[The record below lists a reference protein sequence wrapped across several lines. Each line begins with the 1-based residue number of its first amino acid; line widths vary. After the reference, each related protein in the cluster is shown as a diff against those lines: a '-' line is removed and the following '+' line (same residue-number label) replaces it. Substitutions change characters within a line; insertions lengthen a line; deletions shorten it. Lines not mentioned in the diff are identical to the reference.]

1 MYILAELT
9 GVVAEMLL
17 AHIYFNGFF
26 TKRSHPWWAMGSAYI
41 VSGIILALLSFIP
54 NAAFP
59 RLAFYMT
66 ALGLIVYFF
75 FQAGVFQAV
84 YASISYSGLYVLN
97 EMLIFGLFS
106 LFHIDAQTIISYGQT
121 RAICIIISH
130 MLLWLCVLIVLAI
143 TKRKRTAITLPF
155 LLTLTPGYI
164 AGIIL
169 GLSFCQQVLSGDE
182 RMSVPVLVSAIG
194 LLYLNIVIIL
204 YAERAKSAS
213 DQKLQAELAEHHYA
227 MQEQYYTQLRSEQE
241 ETRAMF
247 HDINKYMQAMR
258 TLAAEANAA
267 EVNKMMA
274 ETQELF
280 ESLTTVVDVGNSV
293 VSVIL
298 NEYREIT
305 EDAEI
310 SFDFDV
316 SVPKN
321 LGISAVDLYVLLGN
335 TLDNAIEA
343 CQSLPAED
351 RYIRIQM
358 RTYHSILFYQ
368 IENPYAKEYPQ
379 RSRGKNHGYGLQNV
393 RKCVEKHDGHMSISQ
408 NENKFVLSMRIN
420 DCVPIEAT
428 TCRCSLWFFSQNY
441 E

>member
-1 MYILAELT
+1 MYYILAELT
-9 GVVAEMLL
+9 GVVAEILL

-26 TKRSHPWWAMGSAYI
+26 TKRSHPRWAMVGSYI
-41 VSGIILALLSFIP
+41 AFGVILTA
-54 NAAFP
+54 
-59 RLAFYMT
+59 LAFLPNVSFLRLVFCAT
-66 ALGLIVYFF
+66 GLGMIVYFF
-75 FQAGVFQAV
+75 SRSSVLQAV

-97 EMLIFGLFS
+97 EMLVFGLFA
-106 LFHIDAQTIISYGQT
+106 LFHIDVQQIMSDART
-121 RAICIIISH
+121 RTMAIIITH

-143 TKRKRTAITLPF
+143 TKRRRTAITLSF

-164 AGIIL
+164 AGIVL
-169 GLSFCQQVLSGDE
+169 GLSFCMHVLSGDE
-182 RMSVPVLVSAIG
+182 VMPIPILVSAIG
-194 LLYLNIVIIL
+194 LLYVNIVIVL

-258 TLAAEANAA
+258 TLAAEGNVA
-267 EVNKMMA
+267 EVNQMMA

-280 ESLTTVVDVGNSV
+280 DSLTTVVDVGNSV
-293 VSVIL
+293 VNVIL

-305 EDAEI
+305 EDADI
-310 SFDFDV
+310 SFTFDV
-316 SVPKN
+316 SVPQN

-343 CQSLPAED
+343 CQSLPIEE

-358 RTYHSILFYQ
+358 RIYHNILFYQ
-368 IENPYAKEYPQ
+368 IENPYAEGYLQ
-379 RSRGKNHGYGLQNV
+379 CSRGKTMVTDFKMSENV
-393 RKCVEKHDGHMSISQ
+393 LKSMMGICPFLRMIISL
-408 NENKFVLSMRIN
+408 F
-420 DCVPIEAT
+420 CP
-428 TCRCSLWFFSQNY
+428 
-441 E
+441 

>member
-1 MYILAELT
+1 MYIIAELT
-9 GVVAEMLL
+9 GVVTETLL

-26 TKRSHPWWAMGSAYI
+26 TKRSRPWWAMGSAYI
-41 VSGIILALLSFIP
+41 VSGIILALLSFVP
-54 NAAFP
+54 NASFL
-59 RLAFYMT
+59 RLAFYAI
-66 ALGLIVYFF
+66 ALLLIAYSFF
-75 FQAGVFQAV
+75 SASIIQAI
-84 YASISYSGLYVLN
+84 YASISYCCLYVLN

-106 LFHIDAQTIISYGQT
+106 LFHIDAQTIMSYGQA

-258 TLAAEANAA
+258 TLAAEGNAV
-267 EVNKMMA
+267 EVNQMMA

-280 ESLTTVVDVGNSV
+280 DSLTTVVDVGNSV

-305 EDAEI
+305 EDADI
-310 SFDFDV
+310 PFNFDV
-316 SVPKN
+316 SVPPN

-343 CQSLPAED
+343 CQSLPIEE

-358 RTYHSILFYQ
+358 RIYHNILFYQ
-368 IENPYAKEYPQ
+368 IENPYAEGYPQ
-379 RSRGKNHGYGLQNV
+379 RSRGKSHGYGLQNV
-393 RKCVEKHDGHMSISQ
+393 RKCVEKHDGHMSVSQ
-408 NENKFVLSMRIN
+408 NDNKFILSMRLN
-420 DCVPIEAT
+420 GCVPIDCQLLENT
-428 TCRCSLWFFSQNY
+428 HLSV
-441 E
+441 

>member
-9 GVVAEMLL
+9 GVVAETIL

-26 TKRSHPWWAMGSAYI
+26 TRRSRPWWAMGSTYT
-41 VSGIILALLSFIP
+41 VTGIILALLSFIP
-54 NAAFP
+54 NASFL
-59 RLAFYMT
+59 RLAFCAI
-66 ALGLIVYFF
+66 ALGLIAYLFF
-75 FQAGVFQAV
+75 YSGALQAI
-84 YASISYSGLYVLN
+84 YASVSYCCLYVLN
-97 EMLIFGLFS
+97 EMLVFGLFS
-106 LFHIDAQTIISYGQT
+106 LLHIDAQTIMSMGPS

-130 MLLWLCVLIVLAI
+130 MTLWVCVLIVLAI
-143 TKRKRTAITLPF
+143 TKRKRTAITIPF

-164 AGIIL
+164 TGIFL
-169 GLSFCQQVLSGDE
+169 GLTFCQQVLFGDD
-182 RMSVPVLVSAIG
+182 RMSVPVLISAIG
-194 LLYLNIVIIL
+194 LLYLNILIIL
-204 YAERAKSAS
+204 YAEQAKTAS
-213 DQKLQAELAEHHYA
+213 DERLQAELAEHHYS
-227 MQEQYYTQLRSEQE
+227 MQEQYYEQLRTEQE

-247 HDINKYMQAMR
+247 HDINKYMQAMH

-267 EVNKMMA
+267 EVNQMMA

-305 EDAEI
+305 GDAEI
-310 SFDFDV
+310 PFDYDV
-316 SVPKN
+316 SVPQN
-321 LGISAVDLYVLLGN
+321 LGISAVDLYILLGN

-343 CQSLPAED
+343 CQSLPKES

-393 RKCVEKHDGHMSISQ
+393 KKCVEKHNGHMSISQ
-408 NENKFVLSMRIN
+408 DENKFVLSMRLN
-420 DCVPIEAT
+420 GCVPIDSELFNT
-428 TCRCSLWFFSQNY
+428 DSK
-441 E
+441 

>member
-1 MYILAELT
+1 MYYILAELA
-9 GVVAEMLL
+9 GVVAEILL

-26 TKRSHPWWAMGSAYI
+26 TKRSHPRWAMVGSYI
-41 VSGIILALLSFIP
+41 AFGVILTA
-54 NAAFP
+54 
-59 RLAFYMT
+59 LAFLPNVSFLRLVFCAT
-66 ALGLIVYFF
+66 GLGMIVYFF
-75 FQAGVFQAV
+75 SRSSVLQAV

-97 EMLIFGLFS
+97 EMLVFGLFA
-106 LFHIDAQTIISYGQT
+106 LFHIDVQQIMSDART
-121 RAICIIISH
+121 RTMAIIITH

-143 TKRKRTAITLPF
+143 TKRRRTAITLSF

-164 AGIIL
+164 AGIVL
-169 GLSFCQQVLSGDE
+169 GLSFCMHVLSGDE
-182 RMSVPVLVSAIG
+182 VMPVPILVSAIG
-194 LLYLNIVIIL
+194 LLYVNIVIVL

-258 TLAAEANAA
+258 TLAAEGNVA
-267 EVNKMMA
+267 EVNQMMA

-280 ESLTTVVDVGNSV
+280 DSLTTVVDVGNSV

-305 EDAEI
+305 EDADI
-310 SFDFDV
+310 SFTFDV
-316 SVPKN
+316 SVPQN
-321 LGISAVDLYVLLGN
+321 LGISAVDLYVLMGN
-335 TLDNAIEA
+335 TLDNAVEA
-343 CQSLPAED
+343 CASVPAEE

-358 RTYHSILFYQ
+358 RTYHNILFYQ
-368 IENPYAKEYPQ
+368 IENPFAEGYPQ

-393 RKCVEKHDGHMSISQ
+393 RKCVEKHDGHMSVSQ
-408 NENKFVLSMRIN
+408 NDNKFVLSMRLN
-420 DCVPIEAT
+420 GCVPIDCQLLENT
-428 TCRCSLWFFSQNY
+428 HLSV
-441 E
+441 

>member
-1 MYILAELT
+1 MYYILAELT
-9 GVVAEMLL
+9 GVVAEILL

-26 TKRSHPWWAMGSAYI
+26 TKRSHSRWAMVGSYI
-41 VSGIILALLSFIP
+41 AFGVILTA
-54 NAAFP
+54 
-59 RLAFYMT
+59 LAFLPNVSFLRLVFCAT
-66 ALGLIVYFF
+66 GLGMIVYFF
-75 FQAGVFQAV
+75 SRSSVLQAV

-97 EMLIFGLFS
+97 EMLVFGLFA
-106 LFHIDAQTIISYGQT
+106 LFHIDVQQIMSDART
-121 RAICIIISH
+121 RTMAIIITH

-143 TKRKRTAITLPF
+143 TKRRRTAITLSF

-164 AGIIL
+164 AGIVL
-169 GLSFCQQVLSGDE
+169 GLSFCMHVLSGDE
-182 RMSVPVLVSAIG
+182 VMPIPILVSAIG
-194 LLYLNIVIIL
+194 LLYVNIVIVL

-258 TLAAEANAA
+258 TLAAEGNVA
-267 EVNKMMA
+267 EVNQMMA

-280 ESLTTVVDVGNSV
+280 DSLTTVVDVGNSV
-293 VSVIL
+293 VNVIL

-305 EDAEI
+305 EDADI
-310 SFDFDV
+310 SFTFDV
-316 SVPKN
+316 SVPQN

-343 CQSLPAED
+343 CQSLPIEE

-358 RTYHSILFYQ
+358 RIYHNILFYQ
-368 IENPYAKEYPQ
+368 IENPYAEGYLQ
-379 RSRGKNHGYGLQNV
+379 CSRGKNHGYGLQNV
-393 RKCVEKHDGHMSISQ
+393 RKCVEKHDGHMSVSQ
-408 NENKFVLSMRIN
+408 NDNKFILSMRLN
-420 DCVPIEAT
+420 GCVPIDCQLLENT
-428 TCRCSLWFFSQNY
+428 HLSV
-441 E
+441 

>member
-1 MYILAELT
+1 MYYILAELT
-9 GVVAEMLL
+9 GVVAEILL

-26 TKRSHPWWAMGSAYI
+26 TKRSHPRWAMVGSYI
-41 VSGIILALLSFIP
+41 VFGVILTA
-54 NAAFP
+54 
-59 RLAFYMT
+59 LAFLPNVSFLRLVFCAT
-66 ALGLIVYFF
+66 GLGMIVYFF
-75 FQAGVFQAV
+75 SRSSVLQAV

-97 EMLIFGLFS
+97 EMLVFGLFA
-106 LFHIDAQTIISYGQT
+106 LFHIDVQQIMSDART
-121 RAICIIISH
+121 RTMAIIITH

-143 TKRKRTAITLPF
+143 TKRRRTAITLSF

-164 AGIIL
+164 AGIVL
-169 GLSFCQQVLSGDE
+169 GLSFCMHVLSGDE
-182 RMSVPVLVSAIG
+182 VMPVPILVSAIG
-194 LLYLNIVIIL
+194 LLYVNIVIVL

-213 DQKLQAELAEHHYA
+213 DQKLQAELAVHHYA

-258 TLAAEANAA
+258 TLAAEGNVA
-267 EVNKMMA
+267 EVNQMMA

-280 ESLTTVVDVGNSV
+280 DSLTAVVDVGNSV

-305 EDAEI
+305 EDADI
-310 SFDFDV
+310 SFTFDV
-316 SVPKN
+316 SVPQN

-335 TLDNAIEA
+335 TLDNAVEA
-343 CQSLPAED
+343 CASVPAEE

-358 RTYHSILFYQ
+358 RTYHNILFYQ
-368 IENPYAKEYPQ
+368 IENPFAEGYPQ

-393 RKCVEKHDGHMSISQ
+393 RKCVEKHDGHMSVSQ
-408 NENKFVLSMRIN
+408 NDNKFVLSMRLN
-420 DCVPIEAT
+420 GCVPIDCQLLDNT
-428 TCRCSLWFFSQNY
+428 YSSV
-441 E
+441 

>member
-1 MYILAELT
+1 MYIIAELT
-9 GVVAEMLL
+9 GVVTEMLL

-26 TKRSHPWWAMGSAYI
+26 TKRSRPWWAMGSAYI
-41 VSGIILALLSFIP
+41 VSGIILALLSFVP
-54 NAAFP
+54 NASFL
-59 RLAFYMT
+59 RLAFYAI
-66 ALGLIVYFF
+66 ALLLIAYSFF
-75 FQAGVFQAV
+75 SASIIQAI
-84 YASISYSGLYVLN
+84 YASISYCCLYVLN

-106 LFHIDAQTIISYGQT
+106 LFHIDAQTIISYGRT

-227 MQEQYYTQLRSEQE
+227 MQEQYYAQLRSEQE

-258 TLAAEANAA
+258 TLAAEGNAV
-267 EVNKMMA
+267 EVNQMMA

-280 ESLTTVVDVGNSV
+280 DSLTTVVDVGNSV

-305 EDAEI
+305 EDADI
-310 SFDFDV
+310 SFTFDV
-316 SVPKN
+316 SVPQN
-321 LGISAVDLYVLLGN
+321 LGISAVDLYVLMGN
-335 TLDNAIEA
+335 TLDNAVEA
-343 CQSLPAED
+343 CASVPAEE

-358 RTYHSILFYQ
+358 RTYHNILFYQ
-368 IENPYAKEYPQ
+368 IENPFAEGYPQ
-379 RSRGKNHGYGLQNV
+379 RSRGKSHGYGLQNV
-393 RKCVEKHDGHMSISQ
+393 RKCVEKHTGHMSISQ
-408 NENKFVLSMRIN
+408 DENKFVLSMRLNNCIPI
-420 DCVPIEAT
+420 DCQLLDNTHSSV
-428 TCRCSLWFFSQNY
+428 
-441 E
+441 

>member
-1 MYILAELT
+1 MYIIAELT

-17 AHIYFNGFF
+17 AHIYFKGFF
-26 TKRSHPWWAMGSAYI
+26 AQSSRPWWVMGSAYI
-41 VSGIILALLSFIP
+41 VSGTILALLSFIT
-54 NAAFP
+54 NASFL
-59 RLAFYMT
+59 RLAFYVV
-66 ALGLIVYFF
+66 ALGLIVYSFF
-75 FQAGVFQAV
+75 NASILQAV
-84 YASISYSGLYVLN
+84 YASISYCGLCVLN

-106 LFHIDAQTIISYGQT
+106 LFHIDAQAIMSYGHS

-164 AGIIL
+164 AGIFI
-169 GLSFCQQVLSGDE
+169 GLSFCQQILSGDGQ
-182 RMSVPVLVSAIG
+182 MSVPVLVSAIG

-267 EVNKMMA
+267 EVNQMMA

-293 VSVIL
+293 VSTIL

-305 EDAEI
+305 EDADI
-310 SFDFDV
+310 PFNFDI
-316 SVPKN
+316 SVPQN
-321 LGISAVDLYVLLGN
+321 LRISVVDLYILLGN

-343 CQSLPAED
+343 CQSLPIEE
-351 RYIRIQM
+351 RYIRMQM
-358 RTYHSILFYQ
+358 RIYHNILFYQ
-368 IENPYAKEYPQ
+368 IENPYAEEYPQ
-379 RSRGKNHGYGLQNV
+379 RSRRKNHGYGLQNV
-393 RKCVEKHDGHMSISQ
+393 QKCVEKHDGHMSISQ
-408 NENKFVLSMRIN
+408 HENKFVLSMRLN
-420 DCVPIEAT
+420 DCVPIDCKLLE
-428 TCRCSLWFFSQNY
+428 SDHLSV
-441 E
+441 

>member
-17 AHIYFNGFF
+17 AHIYLNGFF
-26 TKRSHPWWAMGSAYI
+26 TQRLRPRWAMLAAYI
-41 VSGIILALLSFIP
+41 MSGGILAILSFVP
-54 NAAFP
+54 DASFL
-59 RLAFYMT
+59 RLAFYV
-66 ALGLIVYFF
+66 ASLGLVVYSFF
-75 FQAGVFQAV
+75 NASILQAV
-84 YASISYSGLYVLN
+84 YASISYCCLCVLN

-106 LFHIDAQTIISYGQT
+106 LFHIDAQTIMSYGYS

-130 MLLWLCVLIVLAI
+130 MLLWFCVLIVLAI

-164 AGIIL
+164 AGIFI
-169 GLSFCQQVLSGDE
+169 GLSFCQQVLSGE
-182 RMSVPVLVSAIG
+182 GRMSVPVLISAIG

-267 EVNKMMA
+267 EVNQMMA

-293 VSVIL
+293 VSTIL

-305 EDAEI
+305 EDADI
-310 SFDFDV
+310 PFNFDV
-316 SVPKN
+316 SVPPN

-343 CQSLPAED
+343 CQSLPIEE

-358 RTYHSILFYQ
+358 RIYHNILFYQ
-368 IENPYAKEYPQ
+368 VENPYAEGYPQ

-393 RKCVEKHDGHMSISQ
+393 QKCVEKHNGHMSISQ
-408 NENKFVLSMRIN
+408 NDNMFVLSMRLN
-420 DCVPIEAT
+420 DCIPIDCQLLENT
-428 TCRCSLWFFSQNY
+428 HPSV
-441 E
+441 

>member
-1 MYILAELT
+1 MYYILAELT
-9 GVVAEMLL
+9 GVVAEILL

-26 TKRSHPWWAMGSAYI
+26 TKRSHPRWAMVGSYI
-41 VSGIILALLSFIP
+41 AFGVILTA
-54 NAAFP
+54 
-59 RLAFYMT
+59 LAFLPNVSFLRLVFCAT
-66 ALGLIVYFF
+66 GLGMIVYFF
-75 FQAGVFQAV
+75 SRSSVLQAV

-97 EMLIFGLFS
+97 EMLVFGLFA
-106 LFHIDAQTIISYGQT
+106 LFHIDVQQIMSDART
-121 RAICIIISH
+121 RTMAIIITH

-143 TKRKRTAITLPF
+143 TKRRRTAITLSC

-164 AGIIL
+164 AGIVL
-169 GLSFCQQVLSGDE
+169 GLSFCMHVLSGDE
-182 RMSVPVLVSAIG
+182 VMPVPILVSAIG
-194 LLYLNIVIIL
+194 LLYVNIVIVL

-258 TLAAEANAA
+258 TLAAEGNVA
-267 EVNKMMA
+267 EVNQMMA

-280 ESLTTVVDVGNSV
+280 DSLTTVVDVGNSV
-293 VSVIL
+293 VNVIL

-305 EDAEI
+305 EDADI
-310 SFDFDV
+310 SFTFDV
-316 SVPKN
+316 SVPQN
-321 LGISAVDLYVLLGN
+321 LVISAVDLYVLLGN

-343 CQSLPAED
+343 CQSLPIEE

-358 RTYHSILFYQ
+358 RIYHNILFYQ
-368 IENPYAKEYPQ
+368 IENPYAEGYLQ
-379 RSRGKNHGYGLQNV
+379 CSRRKNHGYGLQNV

-408 NENKFVLSMRIN
+408 DENKFVLSMRLNNCIPI
-420 DCVPIEAT
+420 DCQLLDNTHSSV
-428 TCRCSLWFFSQNY
+428 
-441 E
+441 

>member
-1 MYILAELT
+1 MYYILAELA
-9 GVVAEMLL
+9 GVVAEILL
-17 AHIYFNGFF
+17 AHIYFKGFF
-26 TKRSHPWWAMGSAYI
+26 TKRSHPRWAMVGSYI
-41 VSGIILALLSFIP
+41 AFGVILTA
-54 NAAFP
+54 
-59 RLAFYMT
+59 LAFLPNVSFLRLVFCAT
-66 ALGLIVYFF
+66 GLGMIVYFF
-75 FQAGVFQAV
+75 SQSSVLQAV

-97 EMLIFGLFS
+97 EMLVFGLFS
-106 LFHIDAQTIISYGQT
+106 LFHIDVQQIMSDART
-121 RAICIIISH
+121 RTMAIIITH

-143 TKRKRTAITLPF
+143 TKRRRTAITLSF

-164 AGIIL
+164 AGIVL
-169 GLSFCQQVLSGDE
+169 GLSFCMHALSGDE
-182 RMSVPVLVSAIG
+182 VMPVPILVSAIG
-194 LLYLNIVIIL
+194 LLYVNIVIVL

-227 MQEQYYTQLRSEQE
+227 MQEQYYAQLRSEQE

-258 TLAAEANAA
+258 TLAAEGNAA
-267 EVNKMMA
+267 EVNQMMA

-293 VSVIL
+293 VSTIL

-305 EDAEI
+305 EDANI
-310 SFDFDV
+310 PFSFDV
-316 SVPKN
+316 SVPQN

-343 CQSLPAED
+343 CQSLPIEE

-358 RTYHSILFYQ
+358 RIYHNILFYQ
-368 IENPYAKEYPQ
+368 IENPYAEGYPQ

-393 RKCVEKHDGHMSISQ
+393 QKCVEKHNGHMSISQ
-408 NENKFVLSMRIN
+408 NENKFVLSMRLN
-420 DCVPIEAT
+420 DCVPIDCKLLE
-428 TCRCSLWFFSQNY
+428 RDHSSL
-441 E
+441 

>member
-1 MYILAELT
+1 MYIIAELT
-9 GVVAEMLL
+9 GVVTEMLL

-26 TKRSHPWWAMGSAYI
+26 TKRSRPWWAMGSAYI
-41 VSGIILALLSFIP
+41 VSGIILALLSFVP
-54 NAAFP
+54 NASFL
-59 RLAFYMT
+59 RLAFYAI
-66 ALGLIVYFF
+66 ALLLIAYSFF
-75 FQAGVFQAV
+75 SASIIQAI
-84 YASISYSGLYVLN
+84 YASISYCCLYVLN

-106 LFHIDAQTIISYGQT
+106 LFHIDAQTIMSYGQT
-121 RAICIIISH
+121 RAIGIIISH

-258 TLAAEANAA
+258 TLATEGNAV
-267 EVNKMMA
+267 EVNQMMA

-280 ESLTTVVDVGNSV
+280 DSLTTVVDVGNSV

-305 EDAEI
+305 EDADI
-310 SFDFDV
+310 PFNFDV
-316 SVPKN
+316 SVPPN

-335 TLDNAIEA
+335 TLDNAIGA
-343 CQSLPAED
+343 CQSLPIEE

-358 RTYHSILFYQ
+358 RIYHNILFYQ
-368 IENPYAKEYPQ
+368 IENPYAEGYLQ
-379 RSRGKNHGYGLQNV
+379 CSRGKNHGYGLQNV
-393 RKCVEKHDGHMSISQ
+393 RKCVEKHDGHMSVSQ
-408 NENKFVLSMRIN
+408 NDNKFILSMRLN
-420 DCVPIEAT
+420 DCVPIDCQLLENT
-428 TCRCSLWFFSQNY
+428 HLSV
-441 E
+441 

>member
-1 MYILAELT
+1 
-9 GVVAEMLL
+9 
-17 AHIYFNGFF
+17 
-26 TKRSHPWWAMGSAYI
+26 
-41 VSGIILALLSFIP
+41 
-54 NAAFP
+54 
-59 RLAFYMT
+59 
-66 ALGLIVYFF
+66 
-75 FQAGVFQAV
+75 
-84 YASISYSGLYVLN
+84 
-97 EMLIFGLFS
+97 MLIFGLFS
-106 LFHIDAQTIISYGQT
+106 LFHIDAQTIMSYGHS

-164 AGIIL
+164 AGIFI
-169 GLSFCQQVLSGDE
+169 GLSFCQQVLSGE
-182 RMSVPVLVSAIG
+182 GRMSVPVLISAIG

-267 EVNKMMA
+267 EANAAEVNQMMA

-293 VSVIL
+293 VSTIL

-305 EDAEI
+305 EDADI
-310 SFDFDV
+310 PFNFDV
-316 SVPKN
+316 SVPPN

-343 CQSLPAED
+343 CQSLPIEE

-358 RTYHSILFYQ
+358 RIYHNILFYQ
-368 IENPYAKEYPQ
+368 IENPYAEGYPQ

-408 NENKFVLSMRIN
+408 NENKFVLSMRLN
-420 DCVPIEAT
+420 DCVPIDCKLLE
-428 TCRCSLWFFSQNY
+428 SNHLSV
-441 E
+441 

>member
-1 MYILAELT
+1 MYIIAELT
-9 GVVAEMLL
+9 GVVTEMLL

-26 TKRSHPWWAMGSAYI
+26 TKRSRPWWAMGSAYI
-41 VSGIILALLSFIP
+41 VSGIILALLSFVP
-54 NAAFP
+54 NASFL
-59 RLAFYMT
+59 RLAFYAT
-66 ALGLIVYFF
+66 ALLLIAYSFF
-75 FQAGVFQAV
+75 SASIIQAI
-84 YASISYSGLYVLN
+84 YASISYCCLYVLN

-143 TKRKRTAITLPF
+143 TKCKRTAITLPF

-258 TLAAEANAA
+258 TLAAEGNAV
-267 EVNKMMA
+267 EVNQMMA

-280 ESLTTVVDVGNSV
+280 DSLTTVVDVGNSV

-305 EDAEI
+305 EDADI
-310 SFDFDV
+310 SFNFDV
-316 SVPKN
+316 SVPPN

-343 CQSLPAED
+343 CQSLPIEE

-358 RTYHSILFYQ
+358 RIYHNILFYQ
-368 IENPYAKEYPQ
+368 IENPYAEGYPQ

-393 RKCVEKHDGHMSISQ
+393 RKCVEKHDGHMSVSQ
-408 NENKFVLSMRIN
+408 NDNKFVLSMRLN
-420 DCVPIEAT
+420 GCVPIDCQLLENT
-428 TCRCSLWFFSQNY
+428 HLSV
-441 E
+441 

>member
-1 MYILAELT
+1 MYYILAELT
-9 GVVAEMLL
+9 GVVAEILL

-26 TKRSHPWWAMGSAYI
+26 TKRSHPRWAMVGSYI
-41 VSGIILALLSFIP
+41 AFGVILTA
-54 NAAFP
+54 
-59 RLAFYMT
+59 LAFLPNVSFLRLVFCAT
-66 ALGLIVYFF
+66 GLGMIVYFF
-75 FQAGVFQAV
+75 SRSSVLQAV

-97 EMLIFGLFS
+97 EMLVFGLFA
-106 LFHIDAQTIISYGQT
+106 LFHIDVQQIMSDART
-121 RAICIIISH
+121 RTMAIIITH

-143 TKRKRTAITLPF
+143 TKRRRTAITLSF

-164 AGIIL
+164 AGIVL
-169 GLSFCQQVLSGDE
+169 GLSFCMHVLSGDE
-182 RMSVPVLVSAIG
+182 VMPIPILVSAIG
-194 LLYLNIVIIL
+194 LLYVNIVIVL

-258 TLAAEANAA
+258 TLAAEGNVA
-267 EVNKMMA
+267 EVNQMMA

-280 ESLTTVVDVGNSV
+280 DSLTTVVDVGNSV

-305 EDAEI
+305 EDADI
-310 SFDFDV
+310 SFTFDV
-316 SVPKN
+316 SVPQN

-335 TLDNAIEA
+335 TLDNAVEA
-343 CQSLPAED
+343 CASVPAEE

-358 RTYHSILFYQ
+358 RTYHNILFYQ
-368 IENPYAKEYPQ
+368 IENPFAEGYPQ

-393 RKCVEKHDGHMSISQ
+393 RKCVEKHDGHMSVSQ
-408 NENKFVLSMRIN
+408 NDNKFILSMRLN
-420 DCVPIEAT
+420 GCVPIDCQLLENTHLSA
-428 TCRCSLWFFSQNY
+428 
-441 E
+441 